1 MPRRSPALVLVHA
14 VWATCHRRP
23 VLPPTFDDTLAGIL
37 GAKARDLG
45 CALLVAGCADDH
57 VHTVLRLAAA
67 VRLADL
73 MQHIKGGSAYDA
85 NRHPLL
91 SQRLVWQAGYWAES
105 LSPERTAP
113 GAPAGPSRPG
123 WGAAETAGVDR
134 RESRG
139 TPDHY
144 ASPPVTRASTNKR
157 DHMVTR
163 GITHRH

>member
-91 SQRLVWQAGYWAES
+91 SQRLMWQAGYWAES
-105 LSPERTAP
+105 LSPADFDALARYVRAQRVHHDPTHPAERWQFDDDRE
-113 GAPAGPSRPG
+113 PA
-123 WGAAETAGVDR
+123 AG
-134 RESRG
+134 G
-139 TPDHY
+139 
-144 ASPPVTRASTNKR
+144 
-157 DHMVTR
+157 
-163 GITHRH
+163 GL